1 MGRWPTRRMKMGTA
15 AGPQG
20 HPLLRGGGERRVD
33 RISDLRACCWRSGNF
48 NPGISAECVQAAR
61 ALGIQVIDDMSVT
74 VVVRT
79 VPELSV
85 RCGMRVARPVKTNA
99 LAMPEDP
106 VEQLS

>member
-1 MGRWPTRRMKMGTA
+1 M
-15 AGPQG
+15 
-20 HPLLRGGGERRVD
+20 L
-33 RISDLRACCWRSGNF
+33 
-48 NPGISAECVQAAR
+48 QAAR